1 MNKNYSTKIDNLI
14 EGEKIMSKG
23 QDRKKGSK
31 KVAAKTMQEKK
42 NAKRDKKNGKTDHS
56 IISVEMKK

>member
-1 MNKNYSTKIDNLI
+1 MKVDNLI

-23 QDRKKGSK
+23 QDSKKGSK

-42 NAKRDKKNGKTDHS
+42 NAKRDKKSGKTDQG
-56 IISVEMKK
+56 IISVDKKK